1 MNWRFILGWVIKFT
15 VCMAVYNL
23 SVWITNSMG
32 LAFFMALGILILMA
46 LAESY
51 VIDWWEKRKENRS
64 KEAL

>member
-1 MNWRFILGWVIKFT
+1 
-15 VCMAVYNL
+15 MAVYNL